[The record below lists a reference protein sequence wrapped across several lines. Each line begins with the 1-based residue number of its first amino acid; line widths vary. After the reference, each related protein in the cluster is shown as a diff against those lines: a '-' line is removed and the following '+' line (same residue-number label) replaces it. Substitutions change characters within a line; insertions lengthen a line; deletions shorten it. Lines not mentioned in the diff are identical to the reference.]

1 MIPTQL
7 RGPLPKDTV
16 GLLLPRSHAP
26 KKGIFVIQGIIDSD
40 FTGII
45 KVQVWTYLSP
55 KVNLRISISQLVL
68 LPYVSVN
75 KLDNY
80 QGDHGFGSTI
90 VAATIPVE

>member
-55 KVNLRISISQLVL
+55 KVNLRIFYI
-68 LPYVSVN
+68 PT
-75 KLDNY
+75 
-80 QGDHGFGSTI
+80 GFTPLCFCKQTG
-90 VAATIPVE
+90 